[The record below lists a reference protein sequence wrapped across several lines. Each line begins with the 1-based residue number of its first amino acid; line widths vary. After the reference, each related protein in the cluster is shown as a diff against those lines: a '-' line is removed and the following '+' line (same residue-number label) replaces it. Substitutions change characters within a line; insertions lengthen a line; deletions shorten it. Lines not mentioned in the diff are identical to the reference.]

1 MPRPRPAPD
10 LQGQELDARRTQRLR
25 TAELLRTGRTELHV
39 LSTAE
44 EACTLAEKELTR
56 ARKRHSPP
64 HLDCQEGCDWCCY
77 LPAGTAPPEVF
88 RIVAYLREHLTP
100 EAVESVG
107 ERARTAAEQ
116 NRAHKLTGQ
125 SGPRA
130 ACPLLVEHRCCAHPV
145 RPLTC
150 RGFNSED
157 AAACEA
163 FLQSRTVRV
172 PTYEPQLRLHT
183 FILDGLRAGLS
194 EVGLKADLLDL
205 TAALR
210 IALDEPD
217 ARARWLAGENVFAKA
232 WLR

>member
-1 MPRPRPAPD
+1 MPKPQLD
-10 LQGQELDARRTQRLR
+10 LQGQELDARRVQRVR
-25 TAELLRTGRTELHV
+25 TAELLRNGRTSLHV
-39 LSTAE
+39 LAAAE
-44 EACTLAEKELTR
+44 EACTLAEKEL
-56 ARKRHSPP
+56 ARSWKSHPP
-64 HLDCQEGCDWCCY
+64 PRLDCKEGCDWCCY

-88 RIVAYLREHLTP
+88 RIVAYLWERLPAEAL
-100 EAVESVG
+100 EAVR
-107 ERARTAAEQ
+107 ERARAADEQ
-116 NRAHKLTGQ
+116 NRARKLAGRP
-125 SGPRA
+125 GPRA
-130 ACPLLVEHRCCAHPV
+130 ACPLLVEHRCCAYPV

-157 AAACEA
+157 ADRCEA

-172 PTYEPQLRLHT
+172 PAHEPQLRLHT

-194 EVGLKADLLDL
+194 EAGLKADLLDL

-217 ARARWLAGENVFAKA
+217 AQERWLAGENMFAKA